1 MDEVT
6 KENPKSLSELK
17 EQIQEDI
24 KRYWE
29 SYSDSVPFVFMHEAQ
44 EENVRDLLWSS
55 RPSCLSMPLSS
66 LNSDLC
72 DIVTNRLNQFIEQ
85 QPVSRMVM
93 ELYHG
98 RKNPDQDMG
107 DWGSQ
112 GPLLFVDG
120 VTVTYK
126 DSIRIRFTGQYDY
139 IFLEEFLHEDM
150 FFYDG
155 VYYGDFAFL
164 PVDSKIKNENSQEA
178 ELFDPNKALKKE
190 NDG

>member
-1 MDEVT
+1 MDEAT
-6 KENPKSLSELK
+6 KENPKSLSELR

-24 KRYWE
+24 
-29 SYSDSVPFVFMHEAQ
+29 
-44 EENVRDLLWSS
+44 
-55 RPSCLSMPLSS
+55 
-66 LNSDLC
+66 
-72 DIVTNRLNQFIEQ
+72 EQ
-85 QPVSRMVM
+85 QPVSQMVM

-98 RKNPDQDMG
+98 RTNPDQDMG

-120 VTVTYK
+120 AAVTYK
-126 DSIRIRFTGQYDY
+126 DSIRIKFTGQDDY
-139 IFLEEFLHEDM
+139 EFLEKFLHEDM

-164 PVDSKIKNENSQEA
+164 PVDSKIKNEDSQEA
-178 ELFDPNKALKKE
+178 ELFDPNKALKRK